1 MMEQMKLNMCAFACV
16 WAGQGQCI
24 FFAEFKDGTKN
35 FRIYETLD
43 DLRGFRERLPSLH
56 GFPTDPLRVDVFIMT
71 PRDAVA
77 FDNAPMSAKYD
88 FFCRHGVRVHEHEES
103 QEEEMD
109 ALILYGVIDHD

>member
-1 MMEQMKLNMCAFACV
+1 
-16 WAGQGQCI
+16 
-24 FFAEFKDGTKN
+24 
-35 FRIYETLD
+35 
-43 DLRGFRERLPSLH
+43 
-56 GFPTDPLRVDVFIMT
+56 MT

-109 ALILYGVIDHD
+109 ALILNGVIDHD